1 MELSERIKAL
11 RQKHGLSQEKLAEQV
26 GVSRQ
31 AVAKW
36 EAGQSAPSTDNLFR
50 LAEVLDTTVDLLLQ
64 KEPTSEDSPARQIY
78 QLMKEAKENNIAIF
92 YCYNIV
98 EQCTA
103 FGCNVG
109 FPKHLAN
116 CYLTKDTAISPI
128 IILLNM
134 EISFNQNG
142 NIA

>member
-50 LAEVLDTTVDLLLQ
+50 LAEVFDTTVDLLLQ
-64 KEPTSEDSPARQIY
+64 KEPTSEDSPARQI
-78 QLMKEAKENNIAIF
+78 
-92 YCYNIV
+92 
-98 EQCTA
+98 
-103 FGCNVG
+103 
-109 FPKHLAN
+109 
-116 CYLTKDTAISPI
+116 
-128 IILLNM
+128 
-134 EISFNQNG
+134 
-142 NIA
+142 